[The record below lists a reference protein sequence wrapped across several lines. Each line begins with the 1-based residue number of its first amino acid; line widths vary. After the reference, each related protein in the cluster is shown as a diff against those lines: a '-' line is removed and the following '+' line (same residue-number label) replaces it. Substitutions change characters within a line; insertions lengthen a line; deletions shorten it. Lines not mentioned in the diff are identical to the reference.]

1 MTEARA
7 DPSALAGAGRA
18 GRESTTARARA
29 LAPLGVAGARLRA
42 HPLRF
47 ALVVSGVAIAFAM
60 LLAVLGGSLVA
71 RQQALAHALAAL
83 PSVDRGFRIDRF
95 GYPLDAGD
103 FARADARARRAL
115 AALSDRP
122 VRHTVLFRELRVQGE
137 LVELAAVDGLARAVD
152 LRSGTLP
159 RSCTAASCELLQ
171 IGSGGRAR
179 LSEGGIRLRRTGVA
193 TLRNPR
199 LFGDVSAAG
208 GVGEDRP
215 LLLLAPSVRSLLD
228 LGALSSFYRVYSW
241 LSPLR
246 VDGLRTWDVPTVLA
260 KESRAQSVLAADPA
274 FRFSGPDQALV
285 DASSRGRVAAQRLVV
300 VGGETS
306 AVLLFFVVVAALG
319 LRRGLAAERRRL
331 LARGARRWQ
340 VALAVAS
347 ELTALTTV
355 GAVIGLAAGAAVFA
369 AVADAASL
377 PPGVLLAHT
386 LDSRTTWALLACAWA
401 AATMVLGVATF
412 TRERESVLSRI
423 GTVDVAALGALAVIG
438 VAVGRGALDPAGV
451 DSGTAWLLVALPI
464 LISFV
469 AAVALARLLG
479 PAMRAAERLTRG
491 RNVSLRLAVLALA
504 RAPSRTVAA
513 CAFVATAL
521 GLSLFAVTYRATLR
535 QGAADQASYQVPL
548 DFVASE
554 GSRLV
559 QPLDAAPLSRYA
571 SIAPGTRAYPVLRS
585 SATTAGLGAS
595 VDSATVLGIPPAA
608 VRELHW
614 RPDYSSSSQAS
625 LAKRLAGGGELR
637 LTGPAL
643 PAEPSQLSLHVRVR
657 GLDVR
662 LSLVVADRA
671 GRTRTVPLGHVE
683 PGEHTVS
690 ARVGGGARLHVTGLQ
705 LTLPTVEQFFLA
717 HREAEG
723 SIAAPPSGTLDLGP
737 LRVAGGAV
745 VTGWN
750 GWLLKGGGSLG
761 HAAGAAVRLHFAFQ
775 DTGGTLLLRPRQ
787 PTDGHALP
795 VVVSPDLAAAAGGPG
810 ARLVLDFQD
819 VQVPAVIR
827 ATATRFPGIPADTG
841 SFVVADGTSLSTAVD
856 ADAPGEGMPNEV
868 WVASG
873 HPAAAGRALARPPFS
888 SLVVASRGALQ
899 RELGGDRLAHATAV
913 ALLAG
918 ALVAL
923 ALAAIG
929 FWIGVLSELRDE
941 RSDFF
946 DLEAQGLP
954 PERLRAQLR
963 VRALVVVGIALCFGV
978 ALGLVLA
985 RLVVSFV
992 HVSASTALPE
1002 PPLRLDPAWPESLG
1016 VVVAIAVLALVVAEI
1031 TSLRSFRAERPERA
1045 SWSLE

>member
-1 MTEARA
+1 LAVLRTI
-7 DPSALAGAGRA
+7 DP
-18 GRESTTARARA
+18 TTRARVR
-29 LAPLGVAGARLRA
+29 APLGVAGARLRA

-47 ALVVSGVAIAFAM
+47 ALVVAGVALAFAM
-60 LLAVLGGSLVA
+60 LVAVLGGSLVA
-71 RQQALAHALAAL
+71 RQQALAQSLATL

-103 FARADARARRAL
+103 FARADRRARRAL
-115 AALSDRP
+115 APLSDQP
-122 VRHTVLFRELRVQGE
+122 VRRAVLFRELRVQGE
-137 LVELAAVDGLARAVD
+137 LVELAAVDGLSGAVD
-152 LRSGTLP
+152 LRTGALP
-159 RSCTAASCELLQ
+159 RRCTAASCELLQ
-171 IGSGGRAR
+171 IGAGGPAR
-179 LSEGGIRLRRTGVA
+179 LSEGGIRLQRTGVA
-193 TLRNPR
+193 SLRNPR

-215 LLLLAPSVRSLLD
+215 RLLLAPSVRSLLALD
-228 LGALSSFYRVYSW
+228 ALSSFYRVYSW
-241 LSPLR
+241 ISPLR

-260 KESRAQSVLAADPA
+260 RESRAQSLLATDPA
-274 FRFSGPDQALV
+274 FRFSGPDQALL
-285 DASSRGRVAAQRLVV
+285 DASSRGRIAAQRLVL

-319 LRRGLAAERRRL
+319 LRRGRAAERRRL

-340 VALAVAS
+340 VAVGVAS
-347 ELTALTTV
+347 ELTALTTL
-355 GAVIGLAAGAAVFA
+355 GAVVGLAAGAVVVA
-369 AVADAASL
+369 AVAGAASL
-377 PPGVLLAHT
+377 PPGALLAHT
-386 LDSRTTWALLACAWA
+386 MLTPTTWALLACAWA
-401 AATMVLGVATF
+401 ATTLVLALATF
-412 TRERESVLSRI
+412 TRERESVLSRV

-438 VAVGRGALDPAGV
+438 VAVGRGALDPTSV
-451 DSGTAWLLVALPI
+451 DTGTAWLLVAMPI

-469 AAVALARLLG
+469 VAVALARVLG

-491 RNVSLRLAVLALA
+491 RNVTLRLAVLALA

-521 GLSLFAVTYRATLR
+521 GLALFAVTYRATLQ

-559 QPLDAAPLSRYA
+559 QPLDAAPLSRFA
-571 SIAPGTRAYPVLRS
+571 AIAPGTRAYPVLRS
-585 SATTAGLGAS
+585 SATTAGAGAAVTS
-595 VDSATVLGIPPAA
+595 VTVLGLPPAA

-614 RPDYSSSSQAS
+614 RPDYSSSSQTAVAEQ
-625 LAKRLAGGGELR
+625 LARGGGRR

-643 PAEPSQLSLHVRVR
+643 PAGPSRLSLRVRVR
-657 GLDVR
+657 GIDVR
-662 LSLVVADRA
+662 LALVVADRS
-671 GRTRTVPLGHVE
+671 GRTRSVPLGHVE
-683 PGEHTVS
+683 QGGHVVS
-690 ARVGGGARLHVTGLQ
+690 ARVDGGAGLRVTGLQ
-705 LTLPTVEQFFLA
+705 LTLPTVDQFFLA

-723 SIAAPPSGTLDLGP
+723 SIASPPSGTLDLDP
-737 LRVAGGAV
+737 LHLAGGGV
-745 VTGWN
+745 VTGWE
-750 GWLLKGGGSLG
+750 GWLLKGGGRVA
-761 HAAGAAVRLHFAFQ
+761 HAAGAAARLRFAFQ

-795 VVVSPDLAAAAGGPG
+795 VVVSPDIAAAAGGTG
-810 ARLVLDFQD
+810 SRIVLDFQD

-827 ATATRFPGIPADTG
+827 ATAKRFPGIPADAG
-841 SFVVADGTSLSTAVD
+841 SFAVAGGTSLSTAVD
-856 ADAPGEGMPNEV
+856 ADAPGEGTPGEV
-868 WVASG
+868 WIAAD
-873 HPAAAGRALARPPFS
+873 HPAAAARALRRAPFS
-888 SLVVASRGALQ
+888 SLVVTSRGSLE
-899 RELGGDRLAHATAV
+899 RELAGDRLAHATAV

-923 ALAAIG
+923 VLAAIG

-963 VRALVVVGIALCFGV
+963 VRASIVVGLALCGGI

-1002 PPLRLDPAWPESLG
+1002 PPLRLDPAWPEALG
-1016 VVVAIAVLALVVAEI
+1016 VVAAIAVIALAVAEL
-1031 TSLRSFRAERPERA
+1031 TSLRSFRAARPERA